1 LFLQTKSELEMKNRI
16 AVIVLGM
23 FLCQVA
29 SNAQNVLS
37 KGGDQIKMKLA
48 QQDFYGGN
56 YVSAMN
62 IYKEI
67 LADKPKDANIIFHIG
82 ECFFMM
88 GDMPSAKE
96 QFIKAIQTDTKEAG
110 EAHLYLG
117 RMLLTAGKLDSAETE
132 LTAYKGLA
140 GKDSKV
146 KESDVMHYLHMVQ
159 TAKELM
165 AKPDDVQITNLGE
178 NINSPFDDKRPSVT
192 ADGKMMIFTSQRP
205 DSKGAVD
212 IQGDNKPFD
221 HIYMATWNDT
231 SKSWNAAE
239 MMAGAING
247 PGHSACSSITADGKQ
262 IFIYRNN
269 EEDAKGG
276 EIFVSKISTSGKWG
290 NPKIM
295 ERPINT
301 SYFEDGAVLTA
312 DGNTLFFISERGQDV
327 KAAGGQRGYGN
338 GDIWMAKRKSKT
350 EWENPV
356 NLGPE
361 VNTPYDEGGICITP
375 DGKTLFFC
383 SEGHNSMGGYD
394 IFKTTL
400 VNGKWTTPVNLGYP
414 INSVN
419 NETSICLSVDG
430 NTGYISSNR
439 PGGLGERDIYKVDL
453 SNWDI
458 YSNKK
463 KGEIA
468 LAIGPSIV
476 KGTVFTGESGNPLA
490 AELVFYDETGA
501 EVGRTTSSD
510 DGNYF
515 ITLEG
520 DHSYQVK
527 IEVKGCKTI
536 DEKFKLEK
544 GKKETFTLVKHFL
557 LYKK

>member
-1 LFLQTKSELEMKNRI
+1 MKKLI
-16 AVIVLGM
+16 AVLVLGIS
-23 FLCQVA
+23 LLHLD
-29 SNAQNVLS
+29 SNAQSILS
-37 KGGDQIKMKLA
+37 KGGDQIKFKMA

-56 YVSAMN
+56 YVAAVN
-62 IYKEI
+62 EFKEI
-67 LADKPKDANIIFHIG
+67 LVNKPKDANIIFHIG
-82 ECFFMM
+82 ECYYMM
-88 GDMPSAKE
+88 EDMPSAKD
-96 QFIKAIQTDTKEAG
+96 QFIKAIHADSKEAG

-117 RMLLTAGKLDSAETE
+117 RMLLTEGKLDSAGTE
-132 LTAYKGLA
+132 LDTYKGLA
-140 GKDSKV
+140 GSDSKI
-146 KESDVMHYLHMVQ
+146 KDSDVMHYINMVK

-165 AKPDDVQITNLGE
+165 AKPIDVKIIPLGE
-178 NINSPFDDKRPSVT
+178 NINSAYDDKRPSVT
-192 ADGKMMIFTSQRP
+192 ADGKMMIFTSRRP
-205 DSKGAVD
+205 EGKGTSDVL
-212 IQGDNKPFD
+212 GDNKPFD
-221 HIYMATWNDT
+221 HIFMSTWNDSNKT
-231 SKSWNAAE
+231 WNPAE
-239 MMAGAING
+239 IMPGAING

-269 EEDAKGG
+269 DEDAKGG
-276 EIFVSKISTSGKWG
+276 EIFVSKVGTSGKWG

-312 DGNTLFFISERGQDV
+312 DGNTIFFISERGQDV
-327 KAAGGQRGYGN
+327 KAKGGQRGYGN

-350 EWENPV
+350 EWDNPV
-356 NLGPE
+356 NLGPDI
-361 VNTPYDEGGICITP
+361 NTQYDEGGICITP

-394 IFKTTL
+394 IFKTTF
-400 VNGKWTTPVNLGYP
+400 VNGKWTIPVNLGYP

-439 PGGLGERDIYKVDL
+439 PGGMGERDIYKVDL
-453 SNWDI
+453 SNYDLFAGM
-458 YSNKK
+458 K
-463 KGEIA
+463 KGEVS
-468 LAIGPSIV
+468 LAVGPSIV
-476 KGTVFTGESGNPLA
+476 KGTVFTGESGNPLQ
-490 AELVFYDETGA
+490 AELVIYDESGA
-501 EVGRTTSSD
+501 EAGRTTSSE

-520 DHSYQVK
+520 DHTYEVK
-527 IEVKGCKTI
+527 IDVKGCKSI